1 MILNNTVLLKR
12 KPTEQMKID
21 EKKNTINHRSNLKI
35 NNDNIQIKQSMNLK
49 AKKLLEK
56 DVMMRQI
63 FDKVRANLQLY

>member
-35 NNDNIQIKQSMNLK
+35 NNDNIQSKQSLNLK
-49 AKKLLEK
+49 VKKLLEK

-63 FDKVRANLQLY
+63 FDKVRANFQSY

>member
-63 FDKVRANLQLY
+63 FDKVRANFQLY

>member
-56 DVMMRQI
+56 LNTLTDNICHKLFQS
-63 FDKVRANLQLY
+63 